1 LKDDKIMERVNET
14 VERKQLE
21 AAVASYSYL
30 RGLYFIP
37 LGMVFILAA
46 LANWEVG
53 PLRHLW
59 VFPVA
64 VLVIAAP
71 CLLITRYYHE
81 NYGRISASNSQRV
94 RGAIAVVVSLVVVL
108 GGSTLLRSNADW
120 SLDLAVN
127 ATAATIAMVMLL
139 SNAIYQTLKPHH
151 WIIWGAVLVISL
163 VPVWHGADPSNVGLV
178 IAGVALMVTGVFDHR
193 LLARTFGPVESLNLR
208 DGDAGA

>member
-1 LKDDKIMERVNET
+1 MRQASET
-14 VERKQLE
+14 VQRKQLE
-21 AAVASYSYL
+21 SAVASYSYL

-37 LGMVFILAA
+37 LGLVFVLAA

-71 CLLITRYYHE
+71 CLPITRYYHE
-81 NYGRISASNSQRV
+81 NYGRISPSNGQRV
-94 RGAIAVVVSLVVVL
+94 RGAIAIIVSLAVVL
-108 GGSTLLRSNADW
+108 GGSMLLRSDAGW
-120 SLDLAVN
+120 SLDLPVN
-127 ATAATIAMVMLL
+127 ATAATLAMVMLL

-151 WIIWGAVLVISL
+151 WIIWGAVVVIGL
-163 VPVWHGADPSNVGLV
+163 VPVWDGADPSNVGLV
-178 IAGVALMVTGVFDHR
+178 IAGVGLMVTGFFDHR
-193 LLARTFGPVESLNLR
+193 VLARTFGPAKGLSLR